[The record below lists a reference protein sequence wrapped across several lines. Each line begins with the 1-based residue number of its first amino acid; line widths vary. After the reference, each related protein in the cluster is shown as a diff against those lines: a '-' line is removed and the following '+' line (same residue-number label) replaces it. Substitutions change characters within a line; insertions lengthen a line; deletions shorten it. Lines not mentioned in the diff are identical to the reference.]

1 MLRLQRLIQVV
12 KYASNHSKNLG
23 EKHLGKR
30 WHIFSDMILCYAKYG
45 IWTNQYVEN
54 GFHLLGKEEKKK
66 LGLELLEKNRIRDDW
81 YKDFV
86 ENRRFLCKYTQRK
99 YELPGLRERRSKA
112 YQKRYN
118 MGKNCFV
125 EHGVELSRQH
135 YLNGSISI
143 GDNVTL
149 AKNVFIDYSGRVII
163 KNGVKMGAG
172 VIIETHHRDLIENE
186 KGNDVNIPTDLLI
199 EENAYIGVRALILD
213 SCNYIGKNARIGA
226 GAVVTKDVPD
236 NVTVVG
242 VPAKIVK
249 HHNAVM
255 KV

>member
-1 MLRLQRLIQVV
+1 MFRLQRFIQVI
-12 KYASNHSKNLG
+12 KYASIHSKKLG
-23 EKHLGKR
+23 ENTENGR
-30 WHIFSDMILCYAKYG
+30 WCVFNEMLSCYFKYRM
-45 IWTNQYVEN
+45 WTNQYIKEE
-54 GFHLLGKEEKKK
+54 FHLLSKEEKKTR
-66 LGLELLEKNRIRDDW
+66 GLELLEKNHVRDDW

-86 ENRRFLCKYTQRK
+86 ENRRFLCEYTQRK
-99 YELPGLRERRSKA
+99 YELPSLREKRNKA

-135 YLNGSISI
+135 YLNGSVSI

-149 AKNVFIDYSGRVII
+149 AKNVFIDYSGQVII
-163 KNGVKMGAG
+163 KNGVKMGAD

-242 VPAKIVK
+242 VPAKIIRY
-249 HHNAVM
+249 HNDQN
-255 KV
+255 